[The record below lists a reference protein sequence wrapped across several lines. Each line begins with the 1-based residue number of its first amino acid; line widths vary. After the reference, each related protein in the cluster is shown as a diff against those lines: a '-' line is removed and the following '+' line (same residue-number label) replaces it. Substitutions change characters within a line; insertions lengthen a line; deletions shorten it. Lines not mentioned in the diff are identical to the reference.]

1 MSRHHYSTEFRERIV
16 ELYQSG
22 RTASSLSREFGP
34 STQTILHWVRRGDED
49 REGEAIRNSPEY
61 RRLQRELA
69 RVQEERD
76 ILAKATAWF
85 AQDGG
90 KTRGRSTN
98 S

>member
-1 MSRHHYSTEFRERIV
+1 MSRKHHSTEFRDQIV

-34 STQTILHWVRRGDED
+34 TTQTILHWVHRAD
-49 REGEAIRNSPEY
+49 RDRAGETIKHSPEY
-61 RRLQRELA
+61 RRLQRELS

-85 AQDGG
+85 AQDGR
-90 KTRGRSTN
+90 KTRPRST
-98 S
+98 SS

>member
-1 MSRHHYSTEFRERIV
+1 MSRKHYSTEFRDQIV
-16 ELYQSG
+16 ELYRSG
-22 RTASSLSREFGP
+22 RTAGSLSREFGP

-49 REGEAIRNSPEY
+49 RDGEAIKKSPEY
-61 RRLQRELA
+61 RRLQRELS

-90 KTRGRSTN
+90 KTRGRST
-98 S
+98 SS